1 MHPPRIALVCAVVA
15 LLVALSTVA
24 PAGAVLS
31 WESRI
36 RIAAESDFRPAGPH
50 AICADPVDPHVV
62 YHVIGT
68 AHAYGY
74 KGPAISTFN
83 SSWAHPRGATHVNAT
98 RLLAPHALVSQTRM
112 EEMFGCAVS
121 DDGGFV
127 AFVGALHAVTY
138 RIVTPGV
145 LEFYAVL
152 ARSAAAQA
160 AYALGLAADGGA
172 TAAASAASEYPAQFP
187 HWSAV
192 ALHRSG
198 WPASFLGN
206 SGDLVLTGTY
216 YDDPTTYSGE
226 ANGGGIRYIY
236 VAGAD
241 GIYRLHMGS
250 SGVSTVRSLGRARVA
265 VMGPLREAIV
275 TANLASS
282 LAGYGTASTDYNPMQ
297 ITLRRRRE
305 PSATSAYNWTISEV
319 AVTNTVVTDRVSR
332 KNLTSVIGIVGKSPH
347 TARVYMHEHINA
359 ASFGDFKVCTLR
371 YDESLLDAKVV
382 EACQTAASGMRCQ
395 SATAARV
402 VPIPGARLD
411 AMWCSTRVL
420 YIFNDVYNAYTS
432 VDASATFSDAST
444 VAWSSSDAARGIFVA
459 ADSTGATVVG
469 IASEAPTAYKAIQP
483 AGMRVR
489 VGSKV
494 KVITNNLAQEN
505 STLEDLHAYIVD
517 PGEEYATAAEKA
529 VVLETITPAQNTT
542 APAISITF
550 REIGHLSG
558 LAAYTLTRSSNV
570 AGEWS
575 SDGLAVLASGSTPNL
590 RPGFVEVSLA
600 YTPTTQPFGELQTI
614 KGTMFV
620 EPFDRQHIRTLSTH
634 VSVVNGTL
642 SSITGT
648 DAETVYVVAL
658 VRGAAGSAHATAGVP
673 AAVIVYEA
681 GAYYA
686 RRINAATGTWF
697 DEDFAPDAMVIPSST
712 AVVGHLTNAVA
723 FHTYTGASYG
733 AVVSG
738 KTYVATLNATTVC
751 RGTVSLTLPG
761 AGLENLQCGAHG
773 IEVTGLGRAFNA
785 TQVHNAWLLND
796 GSRLAV
802 HTCLYYS
809 STDSNN
815 ICHIRT
821 FDFPPFGQLPPT
833 NMNHT
838 VIWTGTAGKSADTT
852 LTLTETARS
861 ATGAR
866 RYILTQSNYYSGFT
880 TTTGVP
886 YHAAVSASGAVGS
899 WVRVVPLPTEEPYT
913 SLTVGPTPG
922 PLTFLKYVVCDPT
935 ARTATHCVGVNDA
948 GVHPFFFP
956 GGLAADVSTT
966 PNDARLGQSIL
977 TGCDVGTYWGVRMDP
992 RLSWATTGE
1001 KGHQLGVV
1009 CAIDSSVRSILMF
1022 QFNTGASETA
1032 DAGFR
1037 MHRAERYFAARDA
1050 FASFSQFWGPIAFDP
1065 NGNGFY
1071 VMDNTAYGSGVGGG
1085 ASLLRAKFDA
1095 VTNTPRIG
1103 PVAEEANGFLILD
1116 TWMPP
1121 AAGAT
1126 EDSDGNAPLAEEGCS
1141 SSKVTFERTEDYYD
1155 SDGHK
1160 VGAATNEFIFQLT
1173 HAATK
1178 RFATSSVDAPNRIRI
1193 NLRTPNGTAINVGLD
1208 ADLRGEDWT
1217 YTYPANLY
1225 FPTRNQTLDGWF
1237 DVRVTCVDPHYNP
1250 EVSSTAV
1257 RMLLSSNCA
1266 SYGLDPGKQCQ
1277 SCHTHLTPSGTLC
1290 LGCTNGK
1297 FGPDCTL
1304 SVDDCAKQMCGD
1316 GTTSYG
1322 DCVQPIATTDAKGD
1336 AISSGVTCSCDDG
1349 YYGAGCDMDATECR
1363 ETRCGDRGDC
1373 ETPQTG
1379 CTCDDAFE
1387 GATCGSCAQW
1397 FAGTSCD
1404 ECASPLH
1411 DIDGGCE
1418 TCLNGGVHPNC
1429 DTCANTVVSGV
1440 SVPVFFERGN
1450 CSGYDP
1456 KTGTVVLRTKE
1467 VCNREVCGPGVCLVG
1482 GGCDCDKWHVLDER
1496 YVSNDA
1502 TFMAD
1507 VNNKACVYS
1516 EKMKTWYTVGI
1527 TVMSVVAVVAF
1538 AAFLGSTVW
1547 GYSLW
1552 MRLKT
1557 FGFRPLKP

>member
-1 MHPPRIALVCAVVA
+1 MRPPRIALVCAVAA
-15 LLVALSTVA
+15 LLVAMSAVA

-31 WESRI
+31 WESRL
-36 RIAAESDFRPAGPH
+36 RTAAESDFRPAGPH

-83 SSWAHPRGATHVNAT
+83 STWAHPRGATHVNAT

-112 EEMFGCAVS
+112 EEMFGCVVS
-121 DDGGFV
+121 EDGGFV
-127 AFVGALHAVTY
+127 AFIGALHAVTY

-145 LEFYAVL
+145 LQFYAVL

-160 AYALGLAADGGA
+160 AYALGLASDGGA
-172 TAAASAASEYPAQFP
+172 NAAAAAAAEYVGQFP

-198 WPASFLGN
+198 WPASFLGT
-206 SGDLVLTGTY
+206 SGDLVLTGTIY
-216 YDDPTTYSGE
+216 ASSTIWSGE
-226 ANGGGIRYIY
+226 SNGGGPRYVY

-241 GIYRLHMGS
+241 GIYRLMIGTD
-250 SGVSTVRSLGRARVA
+250 GVSTASSLGRARLA
-265 VMGPLREAIV
+265 VMGPVREAIV
-275 TANLASS
+275 AANYLSS
-282 LAGYGTASTDYNPMQ
+282 LAGYGTASTNYNPMQ
-297 ITLRRRRE
+297 VTLRRRRE
-305 PSATSAYNWTISEV
+305 PGATSAYNWTFTDV
-319 AVTNTVVTDRVSR
+319 QVDNTAVTDRVSR
-332 KNLTSVIGIVGKSPH
+332 KNLTSLIGIVGKSSH
-347 TARVYMHEHINA
+347 TARVYMHEAIDA
-359 ASFGDFKVCTLR
+359 AGFGDFKVCTLR
-371 YDESLLDAKVV
+371 YDESLGDAKVV
-382 EACQTAASGMRCQ
+382 EACQTAASGMRCR
-395 SATAARV
+395 SGTAARV

-411 AMWCSTRVL
+411 AMWCPTGFL

-432 VDASATFSDAST
+432 VDASALLDPTTTAFSA
-444 VAWSSSDAARGIFVA
+444 SDAARGIIIA
-459 ADSTGATVVG
+459 ADDSGATVVA

-489 VGSKV
+489 VGGKV
-494 KVITNNLAQEN
+494 VVVTNTRAQEN
-505 STLEDLHAYIVD
+505 STLDDLHAHIVD

-575 SDGLAVLASGSTPNL
+575 SDGLAVLASGSSPNL
-590 RPGFVEVSLA
+590 RPGLVEVALA
-600 YTPTTQPFGELQTI
+600 YTPTTQPFGTLQTI

-642 SSITGT
+642 SGVTGT

-658 VRGAAGSAHATAGVP
+658 VRGAAGSVHATAGVP

-681 GAYYA
+681 GGYYA

-697 DEDFAPDAMVIPSST
+697 DEDFAPSAMVIPSGG
-712 AVVGHLTNAVA
+712 VVTNYLANGVA
-723 FHTYTGASYG
+723 FHTYTGSSYG

-738 KTYVATLNATTVC
+738 KTYVATLNATHAC
-751 RGTVSLTLPG
+751 RGIVPLTLPG
-761 AGLENLQCGAHG
+761 SGLENLQCGTHG
-773 IEVTGLGRAFNA
+773 VEVTGLGRAFNA
-785 TQVHNAWLLND
+785 SQVHNAWLLND

-802 HTCLYYS
+802 QTCLYYS

-821 FDFPPFGQLPPT
+821 FDFPAYGEAMPT

-838 VIWTGTAGKSADTT
+838 VIWTSATGKRSETM
-852 LTLTETARS
+852 TLTETARS

-866 RYILTQSNYYSGFT
+866 RYILTKTDYYSGFT
-880 TTTGVP
+880 DTTGVP
-886 YHAAVSASGAVGS
+886 YHAVVSASGTVGS
-899 WVRVVPLPTEEPYT
+899 WVRVVAWPSEEPYT
-913 SLTVGPTPG
+913 ESTVGPTPG
-922 PLTFLKYVVCDPT
+922 PLTRLHYVVCDPT

-948 GVHPFFFP
+948 GVHQFFFP

-966 PNDARLGQSIL
+966 TDDARLGQTIL
-977 TGCDVGTYWGVRMDP
+977 TGCDVGTYWTARMDP
-992 RLSWATTGE
+992 RLTWATTGE
-1001 KGHQLGVV
+1001 KGHQLGII
-1009 CAIDSSVRSILMF
+1009 CTIDGGTAREIAMF
-1022 QFNTGASETA
+1022 QFNTGESETA

-1037 MHRAERYFAARDA
+1037 MHRAERYLAARNA
-1050 FASFSQFWGPIAFDP
+1050 FASYSQFWGPVAFDP

-1095 VTNTPRIG
+1095 ITNTPRIG
-1103 PVAEEANGFLILD
+1103 PVAETAHGFLILD

-1121 AAGAT
+1121 AAAAT

-1141 SSKVTFERTEDYYD
+1141 SSKVTFTRTEDHED
-1155 SDGHK
+1155 SDGHV
-1160 VGAATNEFIFQLT
+1160 VGENGDLFVFELT
-1173 HAATK
+1173 HAAAK

-1208 ADLRGEDWT
+1208 PDLRGEDWT
-1217 YTYPANLY
+1217 YTYPANAY

-1257 RMLLSSNCA
+1257 RMLLSSNCV

-1277 SCHTHLTPSGTLC
+1277 ACHAHLTPSGTLC

-1304 SVDDCAKQMCGD
+1304 STDDCAAQMCGD
-1316 GTTSYG
+1316 GTTSHG
-1322 DCVQPIATTDAKGD
+1322 DCVQPTVVEDAEGND
-1336 AISSGVTCSCDDG
+1336 VSSGVTCECDDG
-1349 YYGAGCDMDATECR
+1349 RYGAGCDMTATQCR
-1363 ETRCGDRGDC
+1363 NTRCSTHGDC
-1373 ETPQTG
+1373 ATPEAG

-1387 GATCGSCAQW
+1387 GATCASCAQW
-1397 FAGTSCD
+1397 FAGTSCG

-1429 DTCANTVVSGV
+1429 NTCANTVVGGV

-1450 CSGYDP
+1450 CSGWDP
-1456 KTGTVVLRTKE
+1456 LTETVVLRTKA
-1467 VCNREVCGPGVCLVG
+1467 VCDREVCGPGDCVVG

-1496 YVSNDA
+1496 YVNNDPD
-1502 TFMAD
+1502 FMAD
-1507 VNNKACVYS
+1507 VRNKACVYA
-1516 EKMKTWYTVGI
+1516 KTARTWFIVGI
-1527 TVMSVVAVVAF
+1527 TVMSFVA
-1538 AAFLGSTVW
+1538 AAALVSLMPSTW
-1547 GYSLW
+1547 CSGMKARW
-1552 MRLKT
+1552 QK
-1557 FGFRPLKP
+1557 FRKI